1 MKQIAAVAM
10 IASALGGTARAQTGI
25 QNGSMNIGGVN
36 RTYMVYLPSGLPAN
50 PPLVFSVHGMNQTN
64 TWMRSASSW
73 DKVADSAKIV
83 VVYPQSNG
91 STWDLSANG
100 NDVKYFVALID
111 TMAKRYNIDRNRV
124 YETGFSMGG
133 MMSYALTC
141 AVADKFAAVAPAS
154 GYLLGGGGA
163 SGCNPKRPMPILHMH
178 GTGDD
183 FVKYSDLPAFL
194 SSMRSKFKCPA
205 TAQVT
210 NSYQGNSKL
219 KKEVWAPCDQGSEM
233 VFIHIQG
240 QAHDYNDRTLNETKE
255 AWDFM
260 RRFTLGSTTGIDGGS
275 PGRTAA
281 SHITAAYAG
290 GILRLKGGAT
300 LQGAEIHDA
309 GGRLLHAWTPGSG
322 PSLDAEIPVS
332 LSRGGVYVVAIR
344 STAGR
349 SVLRIALP

>member
-1 MKQIAAVAM
+1 
-10 IASALGGTARAQTGI
+10 
-25 QNGSMNIGGVN
+25 
-36 RTYMVYLPSGLPAN
+36 
-50 PPLVFSVHGMNQTN
+50 MNQTN

-83 VVYPQSNG
+83 VVYPQSDG
-91 STWDLSANG
+91 ARWDLSANG
-100 NDVKYFVALID
+100 NDVKFFVALID
-111 TMAKRYNIDRNRV
+111 TMAKRHNIDRNRV

-163 SGCNPKRPMPILHMH
+163 SNCNPKRPMPILHMH

-183 FVKYSDLPAFL
+183 FVAYADLPAFL
-194 SSMRSKFKCPA
+194 SSMRAKFKCPA

-233 VFIHIQG
+233 VFIHIEGQG
-240 QAHDYNDRTLNETKE
+240 HDYNDRTLNETKE

-260 RRFTLGSTTGIDGGS
+260 KRFTLGGSTGIAGGD
-275 PGRTAA
+275 PGQAAVPRVTAGY
-281 SHITAAYAG
+281 SG
-290 GILRLKGGAT
+290 GILRLRGGT
-300 LQGAEIHDA
+300 GVEGVEIRDSR
-309 GGRLLHAWTPGSG
+309 GRLLQAWESG
-322 PSLDAEIPVS
+322 TGASLEAGIPMS
-332 LSRGGVYVVAIR
+332 LARGAIYLVAIR
-344 STAGR
+344 SAAGLTI
-349 SVLRIALP
+349 LRLALP